1 MGISVLIAP
10 QTIVDL
16 PMAMTLGLV
25 FGMGPCLVS
34 CLPYLAPVFLASEG
48 GVRQSWRILLPLSL
62 GRLTAYSVFGLLCGL
77 AGQRV
82 GDQIGGDS
90 VRIVVGSAAVMMG
103 LAMLLGRWPG
113 KSCTPAAPSTGSS
126 TFPLRRIDGVTRRH
140 GLMPGGLYLMGVGM
154 ALTPC
159 APLGVVMLSAAATAS
174 AGRGLTL
181 GLGFGL
187 GAVAVPTIV
196 YGIGVAYFGSRLRE
210 QLGHWRPRLENLSAG
225 LLILVG
231 LSNLAR

>member
-1 MGISVLIAP
+1 MGIPVFIAP

-16 PMAMTLGLV
+16 PMAMTLGLM

-34 CLPYLAPVFLASEG
+34 CLPYLGPVFLASDG
-48 GVRQSWRILLPLSL
+48 GIRKSWRILLPLSL
-62 GRLTAYSVFGLLCGL
+62 GRLTAYAAFGLCCGL

-90 VRIVVGSAAVMMG
+90 VRLAVGAAAVMMG
-103 LAMLLGRWPG
+103 LAMLMGHLPGR
-113 KSCTPAAPSTGSS
+113 SCTPVAPAEV
-126 TFPLRRIDGVTRRH
+126 PLRRIDRAPRRNSM
-140 GLMPGGLYLMGVGM
+140 MPGGLYLMGIGM

-174 AGRGLTL
+174 ATQGLTL

-187 GAVAVPTIV
+187 GAVIVPSIV
-196 YGIGVAYFGSRLRE
+196 YGVGVAYFGSRLRE
-210 QLGHWRPRLENLSAG
+210 QLGHWRLGLERLSAG
-225 LLILVG
+225 LLIMVGVTNLV
-231 LSNLAR
+231 R

>member
-1 MGISVLIAP
+1 MFLAP

-34 CLPYLAPVFLASEG
+34 CLPYLGPVFLASEG
-48 GVRQSWRILLPLSL
+48 GMRQSWRILLPLSL
-62 GRLTAYSVFGLLCGL
+62 GRLTAYSIFGLLCGL

-82 GDQIGGDS
+82 GDQIGGGS
-90 VRIVVGSAAVMMG
+90 VRIVLGCAALMMG
-103 LAMLLGRWPG
+103 LAMLLGRWPA
-113 KSCTPAAPSTGSS
+113 KSCKPPSPAVA
-126 TFPLRRIDGVTRRH
+126 PLRRIDGPTRSH

-174 AGRGLTL
+174 AGQGLIL

-187 GAVAVPTIV
+187 GAVTVPSIV
-196 YGIGVAYFGSRLRE
+196 YGVGVAYFGSRLRE
-210 QLGHWRPRLENLSAG
+210 QLGNWRPRLESLSAG
-225 LLILVG
+225 LLILTG
-231 LSNLAR
+231 LTNILR

>member
-1 MGISVLIAP
+1 MFLAP

-34 CLPYLAPVFLASEG
+34 CLPYLGPVFLASEG

-62 GRLTAYSVFGLLCGL
+62 GRLTAYSIFGLVCGL

-82 GDQIGGDS
+82 GDQIGGGS
-90 VRIVVGSAAVMMG
+90 VRIVVGVAAVMMG
-103 LAMLLGRWPG
+103 LAMLLGRWPA
-113 KSCTPAAPSTGSS
+113 KSCKPAAPATV
-126 TFPLRRIDGVTRRH
+126 PLRRMDGVTRRY

-174 AGRGLTL
+174 AAQGMTL

-187 GAVAVPTIV
+187 GAVTVPSIV
-196 YGIGVAYFGSRLRE
+196 YGVGVAYFGSRLRE
-210 QLGHWRPRLENLSAG
+210 QLGTWRPRLESLSAG
-225 LLILVG
+225 LMILVG
-231 LSNLAR
+231 LTSLVR